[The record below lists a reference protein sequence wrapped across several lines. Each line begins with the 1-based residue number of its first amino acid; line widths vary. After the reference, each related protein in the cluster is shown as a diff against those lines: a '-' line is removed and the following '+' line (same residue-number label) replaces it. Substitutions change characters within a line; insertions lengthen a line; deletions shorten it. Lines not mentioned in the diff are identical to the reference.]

1 MSDYHPA
8 VLYALFFLAGVLAC
22 LLVRDV
28 MDGADIEILVAWL
41 LPPALLSGLVGFI
54 AANFPRTPHFR
65 SPGDAPAPRLHEETA
80 PEDYSQDVPQRRF
93 WGVS

>member
-1 MSDYHPA
+1 MSDFHPA
-8 VLYALFFLAGVLAC
+8 VLYALFFLAGVLSC

-54 AANFPRTPHFR
+54 AAKFPPTP
-65 SPGDAPAPRLHEETA
+65 DAPVPRVHEETA
-80 PEDYSQDVPQRRF
+80 PDDYNQDAPRRGF
-93 WGVS
+93 GGVS